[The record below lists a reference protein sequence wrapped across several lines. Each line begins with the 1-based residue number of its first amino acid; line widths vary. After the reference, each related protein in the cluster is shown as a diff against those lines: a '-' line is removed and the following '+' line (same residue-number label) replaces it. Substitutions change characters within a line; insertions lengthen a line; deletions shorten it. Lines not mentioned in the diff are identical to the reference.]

1 MNIILLAPPAAGK
14 GTQAEILS
22 NVYNLNHISTGDLLR
37 SASREENDFGKNLR
51 QIMESGNLVSDD
63 IVLEVLNKYL
73 ENTNNL
79 NILLD
84 GFPRNI
90 YQAEKL
96 DEILKL
102 RNSQIDYVFLLNVPK
117 EILLYRIT
125 GRRLCK
131 SCGKVY
137 NVNIDSLKPKNETI
151 CDECGGEIFTRKDDN
166 EESFEVRYSEYEN
179 QTYPLI
185 NYYKEKGILY
195 EVDSSVN
202 KEETFRQIEEILGKR
217 WSNDYFKK

>member
-14 GTQAEILS
+14 GTQAEILKKAH
-22 NVYNLNHISTGDLLR
+22 YLNHISTGDLLR
-37 SASREENDFGKNLR
+37 SASREETDFGKKLKE
-51 QIMESGNLVSDD
+51 MLESGNLVSDD

-73 ENTNNL
+73 DNTDNL
-79 NILLD
+79 NLLLD

-96 DEILKL
+96 DEILREK
-102 RNSQIDYVFLLNVPK
+102 NSQVDYVFLLNVPK
-117 EILLYRIT
+117 DILLYRIT

-137 NVNIDSLKPKNETI
+137 NVNIDPLKPKTESI
-151 CDECGGEIFTRKDDN
+151 CDECGGELYARSDDN
-166 EESFEVRYSEYEN
+166 EETFYNRYSAYEKE
-179 QTYPLI
+179 TYPLI
-185 NYYKEKGILY
+185 DYYMQKGILY
-195 EVDSSVN
+195 EVDSSIS
-202 KEETFRQIEEILGKR
+202 KEETYRQIEEILGKR